1 MQARLALPTTCVGKF
16 ALLNT
21 HQSVFILLQAFFAEM
36 SLASVDTALVDTVFG
51 PVRMETALSVR
62 ARKDAAVNHLDRARS
77 FIQLCR
83 NGSAAS
89 ELAIVFQRELHAFGF
104 RFFACCSHVDPLR
117 PPPGAVILHNYP
129 AEWMRAFSELDFYYI
144 DPVFHYANRSL
155 TPFFWDADEFRAEL
169 TAPQLEIMEEA
180 RRFGIEHGY
189 TVPLHAPRTPGAYR
203 ASCSVVPDCAAVAAE
218 SYLAVQLMAC
228 YLYSQLSLEVQAK
241 AGSWVPRGLTR
252 RERQCLELAAQGKSD
267 WVAGRI
273 LGISERTVHNH
284 IEHAKRRLGVATRVQ
299 AIVHALVSRQIA
311 FGDVIRSTADED
323 DESRQA
329 GRS

>member
-1 MQARLALPTTCVGKF
+1 M
-16 ALLNT
+16 
-21 HQSVFILLQAFFAEM
+21 
-36 SLASVDTALVDTVFG
+36 
-51 PVRMETALSVR
+51 
-62 ARKDAAVNHLDRARS
+62 NHLGRAQS
-77 FIQLCR
+77 FIELSR
-83 NGSAAS
+83 SGAAAG
-89 ELAIVFQRELHAFGF
+89 ELAGVFQRELDACGF
-104 RFFACCSHVDPLR
+104 RFFSCCSHVDPLR
-117 PPPGAVILHNYP
+117 PPRGAVVLHNYP
-129 AEWMRAFSELDFYYI
+129 AQWMRAFSELDFYYI

-189 TVPLHAPRTPGAYR
+189 TVPLHAPRSPGAYR
-203 ASCSVVPDCAAVAAE
+203 ASCSVVPDSAGVAAE
-218 SYLAVQLMAC
+218 AYLAVQLMAC
-228 YLYSQLSLEVQAK
+228 YLYTALSREAAEK
-241 AGSWVPRGLTR
+241 ASGCGVRGLTR

-299 AIVHALVSRQIA
+299 AIVHALVNRQIA

-323 DESRQA
+323 TDSRQA

>member
-1 MQARLALPTTCVGKF
+1 MNQLDLA
-16 ALLNT
+16 
-21 HQSVFILLQAFFAEM
+21 QDFIE
-36 SLASVDTALVDTVFG
+36 
-51 PVRMETALSVR
+51 RC
-62 ARKDAAVNHLDRARS
+62 DRGTPA
-77 FIQLCR
+77 
-83 NGSAAS
+83 G
-89 ELAIVFQRELHAFGF
+89 ELAAAFERVLAQCGF
-104 RFFACCSHVDPLR
+104 RFFCCCSHVDLLR
-117 PPPGAVILHNYP
+117 PPRGAVVLHNYP
-129 AEWMRAFSELDFYYI
+129 AQWVRAFSELDFYYV

-155 TPFFWDADEFRAEL
+155 TPFFWDAEEFRAEL

-189 TVPLHAPRTPGAYR
+189 TVPIHAPRSLGTFR
-203 ASCSVVPDCAAVAAE
+203 ASCSAVPDATPVAAE

-228 YLYSQLSLEVQAK
+228 YMYSALSAEAEQKPGNSA
-241 AGSWVPRGLTR
+241 PRGLTR

-323 DESRQA
+323 NESRQA

>member
-1 MQARLALPTTCVGKF
+1 MT
-16 ALLNT
+16 
-21 HQSVFILLQAFFAEM
+21 
-36 SLASVDTALVDTVFG
+36 
-51 PVRMETALSVR
+51 
-62 ARKDAAVNHLDRARS
+62 HLDRAQS
-77 FIQLCR
+77 FIDLCR
-83 NGSAAS
+83 SGAAAS
-89 ELAIVFQRELHAFGF
+89 ELAGLFQRELDACGF
-104 RFFACCSHVDPLR
+104 RFFSCTSHVDPLR
-117 PPPGAVILHNYP
+117 PPRGAVVLHNYP

-189 TVPLHAPRTPGAYR
+189 TVPIHAPRSPGAYR
-203 ASCSVVPDCAAVAAE
+203 ASCSVVPDSAAVDAE
-218 SYLAVQLMAC
+218 SYLAVQLMSC
-228 YLYSQLSLEVQAK
+228 YMYSALSREAEAASASGL
-241 AGSWVPRGLTR
+241 PRGLTR

-311 FGDVIRSTADED
+311 FGDVIRSTADEN
-323 DESRQA
+323 DEPRRA

>member
-1 MQARLALPTTCVGKF
+1 MNQLDLA
-16 ALLNT
+16 
-21 HQSVFILLQAFFAEM
+21 H
-36 SLASVDTALVDTVFG
+36 
-51 PVRMETALSVR
+51 
-62 ARKDAAVNHLDRARS
+62 S
-77 FIQLCR
+77 FIEQSR
-83 NGSAAS
+83 RGVPAG
-89 ELAIVFQRELHAFGF
+89 ELATVFQRALDAFGF
-104 RFFACCSHVDPLR
+104 RFFSCCSHVDLLR
-117 PPPGAVILHNYP
+117 PPRGAVVLHNYP
-129 AEWMRAFSELDFYYI
+129 VQWVRAFSELDFYYI

-155 TPFFWDADEFRAEL
+155 TPFFWDAEEFRAEL

-189 TVPLHAPRTPGAYR
+189 TVPIHTPRPTSAFR
-203 ASCSVVPDCAAVAAE
+203 ASCSVVPDSSGAAGE

-228 YLYSQLSLEVQAK
+228 YMYSALAREAEAK
-241 AGSWVPRGLTR
+241 RGDNVPRGLTR

-311 FGDVIRSTADED
+311 FGDVIRSNTDED
-323 DESRQA
+323 DEPRQA
-329 GRS
+329 KRS

>member
-1 MQARLALPTTCVGKF
+1 
-16 ALLNT
+16 
-21 HQSVFILLQAFFAEM
+21 
-36 SLASVDTALVDTVFG
+36 
-51 PVRMETALSVR
+51 
-62 ARKDAAVNHLDRARS
+62 VNHLDRAQS
-77 FIQLCR
+77 FIELCR
-83 NGSAAS
+83 RGAPAG
-89 ELAIVFQRELHAFGF
+89 ELAGMFQHELDAFGF
-104 RFFACCSHVDPLR
+104 RCFSCCSHVDPLR
-117 PPPGAVILHNYP
+117 PPRGAVVLHNYP
-129 AEWMRAFSELDFYYI
+129 GEWMRAFSELDFYYI

-189 TVPLHAPRTPGAYR
+189 TVPIHAPRSPGAFR
-203 ASCSVVPDCAAVAAE
+203 ASCSVVPDSAAVASE
-218 SYLAVQLMAC
+218 SYMAVHLMAC
-228 YLYSQLSLEVQAK
+228 YMYAALSFDAEAK
-241 AGSWVPRGLTR
+241 AGGCVVRGLTR

-311 FGDVIRSTADED
+311 FGDVIRSTAEED

>member
-1 MQARLALPTTCVGKF
+1 MNQ
-16 ALLNT
+16 LN
-21 HQSVFILLQAFFAEM
+21 
-36 SLASVDTALVDTVFG
+36 
-51 PVRMETALSVR
+51 R
-62 ARKDAAVNHLDRARS
+62 AHS
-77 FIQLCR
+77 FIERCR
-83 NGSAAS
+83 RGTAAG
-89 ELAIVFQRELHAFGF
+89 ELAKEFAQALEEFGF
-104 RFFACCSHVDPLR
+104 RFFACCSHVDLLR
-117 PPPGAVILHNYP
+117 PPRGAVVLHNYP
-129 AEWMRAFSELDFYYI
+129 AQWVRAFSELDFYYV

-155 TPFFWDADEFRAEL
+155 TPFFWDAAEFRAEL

-189 TVPLHAPRTPGAYR
+189 TVPIHAPRSLGAFR
-203 ASCSVVPDCAAVAAE
+203 ASCSVVPDSDRAAPE
-218 SYLAVQLMAC
+218 SYLAVQLMSC
-228 YLYSQLSLEVQAK
+228 YMHAALSAEAETKPGTGAQ
-241 AGSWVPRGLTR
+241 RGLTR

-323 DESRQA
+323 DEPRRA
-329 GRS
+329 DRS

>member
-1 MQARLALPTTCVGKF
+1 M
-16 ALLNT
+16 
-21 HQSVFILLQAFFAEM
+21 
-36 SLASVDTALVDTVFG
+36 
-51 PVRMETALSVR
+51 
-62 ARKDAAVNHLDRARS
+62 NHLERAQS
-77 FIQLCR
+77 FIELYR
-83 NGSAAS
+83 RGTPAG
-89 ELAIVFQRELHAFGF
+89 ELAVVFRRDLFACGF

-117 PPPGAVILHNYP
+117 PPRGAVVLHNYP

-169 TAPQLEIMEEA
+169 TAPQLEIMAEA

-189 TVPLHAPRTPGAYR
+189 TVPIHAPRSPGAYR
-203 ASCSVVPDCAAVAAE
+203 ASCSVVPDSPGVPADC
-218 SYLAVQLMAC
+218 YLAVQLTSTYMYAA
-228 YLYSQLSLEVQAK
+228 LSLEAEAK
-241 AGSWVPRGLTR
+241 LGSCAARGLTR

-311 FGDVIRSTADED
+311 FGDVIRSTADET
-323 DESRQA
+323 DESRRA
-329 GRS
+329 GRSVAAADFPHSPT

>member
-1 MQARLALPTTCVGKF
+1 M
-16 ALLNT
+16 
-21 HQSVFILLQAFFAEM
+21 
-36 SLASVDTALVDTVFG
+36 
-51 PVRMETALSVR
+51 
-62 ARKDAAVNHLDRARS
+62 NHLDRAQS
-77 FIQLCR
+77 FIELCR
-83 NGSAAS
+83 SGTPAG
-89 ELAIVFQRELHAFGF
+89 ELAIVFGHELEACGF
-104 RFFACCSHVDPLR
+104 RFFSCCSHVDPLR
-117 PPPGAVILHNYP
+117 PPRGAVILHNYP
-129 AEWMRAFSELDFYYI
+129 AEWVRAFSELDFYYI

-189 TVPLHAPRTPGAYR
+189 TVPLHAPRSPGAYR
-203 ASCSVVPDCAAVAAE
+203 ASCSVVPDSAAVAAVAAVA
-218 SYLAVQLMAC
+218 YLAVQLMAC
-228 YLYSQLSLEVQAK
+228 YMYSALSLEAEAK
-241 AGSWVPRGLTR
+241 AGGCGGRGLTR

-311 FGDVIRSTADED
+311 FGDVIRSTAEED
-323 DESRQA
+323 ADSRRA

>member
-1 MQARLALPTTCVGKF
+1 V
-16 ALLNT
+16 
-21 HQSVFILLQAFFAEM
+21 S
-36 SLASVDTALVDTVFG
+36 
-51 PVRMETALSVR
+51 
-62 ARKDAAVNHLDRARS
+62 HLDRAHS
-77 FIQLCR
+77 FIELCR
-83 NGSAAS
+83 RSPATG
-89 ELAIVFQRELHAFGF
+89 ELAAVFQRELDGFGF
-104 RFFACCSHVDPLR
+104 RFFSCCSHVDPLR
-117 PPPGAVILHNYP
+117 PPRGAVILHNYP
-129 AEWMRAFSELDFYYI
+129 AGWMRAFSELDFYCI

-155 TPFFWDADEFRAEL
+155 TPFFWDAREFRAEL

-189 TVPLHAPRTPGAYR
+189 TVPIHGPRSPGAYR
-203 ASCSVVPDCAAVAAE
+203 ASCSVVPDSAAVTAD

-228 YLYSQLSLEVQAK
+228 YMYSALSREAQAG
-241 AGSWVPRGLTR
+241 AGSSVARGLTR

-299 AIVHALVSRQIA
+299 AIVQALVNRQIA

-323 DESRQA
+323 GESRRA

>member
-1 MQARLALPTTCVGKF
+1 MNQLDQAHA
-16 ALLNT
+16 
-21 HQSVFILLQAFFAEM
+21 FI
-36 SLASVDTALVDTVFG
+36 D
-51 PVRMETALSVR
+51 
-62 ARKDAAVNHLDRARS
+62 
-77 FIQLCR
+77 LCR
-83 NGSAAS
+83 RGMPAG
-89 ELAIVFQRELHAFGF
+89 ELAVRFQRALEGFGF
-104 RFFACCSHVDPLR
+104 RFFSCCSHVDLLR
-117 PPPGAVILHNYP
+117 PPRGAVVLHNYP
-129 AEWMRAFSELDFYYI
+129 AEWVRAFSELDFYYV

-155 TPFFWDADEFRAEL
+155 TPFFWDSEEFRAEL

-189 TVPLHAPRTPGAYR
+189 TVPIHAPRPMSAFR
-203 ASCSVVPDCAAVAAE
+203 ASCSVVPDSTAIARE
-218 SYLAVQLMAC
+218 SYLAVQLMSC
-228 YLYSQLSLEVQAK
+228 YMYSALSREAEAEAK
-241 AGSWVPRGLTR
+241 PVHCASRALTR

-323 DESRQA
+323 DEARQA
-329 GRS
+329 RR

>member
-1 MQARLALPTTCVGKF
+1 MRT
-16 ALLNT
+16 
-21 HQSVFILLQAFFAEM
+21 FFAGM
-36 SLASVDTALVDTVFG
+36 SLAGADGALVDTAEAR
-51 PVRMETALSVR
+51 PVRTETALAVQ
-62 ARKDAAVNHLDRARS
+62 ARKDADVNHLDRAQS
-77 FIQLCR
+77 FIELCR
-83 NGSAAS
+83 RGAAAG
-89 ELAIVFQRELHAFGF
+89 ELAAVFQREVDALGF

-117 PPPGAVILHNYP
+117 PPRGAVVLHNYP
-129 AEWMRAFSELDFYYI
+129 SEWMRAFSELDFYYI
-144 DPVFHYANRSL
+144 DPVFHYANRTL

-189 TVPLHAPRTPGAYR
+189 TVPIHAPRSYR
-203 ASCSVVPDCAAVAAE
+203 ASCSVVPDVGGVVAE
-218 SYLAVQLMAC
+218 SYLAVHLMSG
-228 YLYSQLSLEVQAK
+228 YLYAALSADAEAK
-241 AGSWVPRGLTR
+241 AGSYVPRGLTR

-311 FGDVIRSTADED
+311 FGDVIRSTAEED

>member
-1 MQARLALPTTCVGKF
+1 M
-16 ALLNT
+16 
-21 HQSVFILLQAFFAEM
+21 
-36 SLASVDTALVDTVFG
+36 
-51 PVRMETALSVR
+51 
-62 ARKDAAVNHLDRARS
+62 NHLDRAQS
-77 FIQLCR
+77 FIQLSR
-83 NGSAAS
+83 RGPAAGD
-89 ELAIVFQRELHAFGF
+89 LAVVFQRELQAFGF
-104 RFFACCSHVDPLR
+104 RFFGCCSHVDPLR

-180 RRFGIEHGY
+180 RPFGIEHGY
-189 TVPLHAPRTPGAYR
+189 TVPIHAPRSPGAYR
-203 ASCSVVPDCAAVAAE
+203 ASCSVVPDSAAVAPE

-228 YLYSQLSLEVQAK
+228 YMYSALSLEAEAR
-241 AGSWVPRGLTR
+241 AGSCVPRGLTR
-252 RERQCLELAAQGKSD
+252 RERPCLDQAAQGKSD

-311 FGDVIRSTADED
+311 FGDVIRSTAEED

>member
-1 MQARLALPTTCVGKF
+1 VNQLDLAH
-16 ALLNT
+16 A
-21 HQSVFILLQAFFAEM
+21 FIDSCRRGM
-36 SLASVDTALVDTVFG
+36 
-51 PVRMETALSVR
+51 R
-62 ARKDAAVNHLDRARS
+62 A
-77 FIQLCR
+77 
-83 NGSAAS
+83 G
-89 ELAIVFQRELHAFGF
+89 ELAAAFQRALDSFGF
-104 RFFACCSHVDPLR
+104 RFFSCCSHVDLLR
-117 PPPGAVILHNYP
+117 PPRGAVVLHNYP
-129 AEWMRAFSELDFYYI
+129 AEWVRAFSELDFYYI

-155 TPFFWDADEFRAEL
+155 TPFFWDAAEFRAEL

-189 TVPLHAPRTPGAYR
+189 TVPIHAPRSLGAFR
-203 ASCSVVPDCAAVAAE
+203 ASCSVVPDSNAVAAE
-218 SYLAVQLMAC
+218 SYSAVQLMSC
-228 YLYSQLSLEVQAK
+228 YMYEALSSEAESK
-241 AGSWVPRGLTR
+241 PGTGVPRGLTR

-311 FGDVIRSTADED
+311 FGDVIRSTAEED
-323 DESRQA
+323 GESRQA

>member
-1 MQARLALPTTCVGKF
+1 
-16 ALLNT
+16 
-21 HQSVFILLQAFFAEM
+21 
-36 SLASVDTALVDTVFG
+36 
-51 PVRMETALSVR
+51 LSESE
-62 ARKDAAVNHLDRARS
+62 KDADVNQLDQAHS
-77 FIQLCR
+77 FIELCR
-83 NGSAAS
+83 RGAPAG
-89 ELAIVFQRELHAFGF
+89 ELAARFQRALEGFGF
-104 RFFACCSHVDPLR
+104 RFFSCCSHVDLLR
-117 PPPGAVILHNYP
+117 PPRGAVVLHNYP
-129 AEWMRAFSELDFYYI
+129 AEWVRAFSELDFYYI
-144 DPVFHYANRSL
+144 DPVSHYANRSL
-155 TPFFWDADEFRAEL
+155 TPFFWDSEEFRAEL

-189 TVPLHAPRTPGAYR
+189 TVPIHAPRSLGAFR
-203 ASCSVVPDCAAVAAE
+203 ASCSVVPKSSAVAPE

-228 YLYSQLSLEVQAK
+228 YMYSALSREAEAK
-241 AGSWVPRGLTR
+241 SGSHAPRGLTR

-299 AIVHALVSRQIA
+299 AIVHALVSRQMA
-311 FGDVIRSTADED
+311 FADVIRSTADED